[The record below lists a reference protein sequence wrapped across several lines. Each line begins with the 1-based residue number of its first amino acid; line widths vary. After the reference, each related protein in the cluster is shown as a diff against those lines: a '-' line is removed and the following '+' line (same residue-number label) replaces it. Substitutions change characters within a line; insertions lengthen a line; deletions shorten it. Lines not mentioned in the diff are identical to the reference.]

1 MLAKLSESRVRWCGH
16 PRPERTGT
24 ERMERVSRVTHVRYP
39 PPRSPLARSLFRSRV
54 PPEKR
59 ETSSNGSCVTV
70 HRYACHLVLS
80 LALSVSKTSSN
91 ENCAHVKTEMR
102 PLVVENRVGNSGVD
116 REFTSFLENRGST
129 FLRHRFN
136 VPHS

>member
-1 MLAKLSESRVRWCGH
+1 MVRTSAPRKNRDGENGACVARYARALPSTSITARTILVPLTRSTRETRDLLERFERYGSPICLP
-16 PRPERTGT
+16 PRPL
-24 ERMERVSRVTHVRYP
+24 S
-39 PPRSPLARSLFRSRV
+39 RSLRF
-54 PPEKR
+54 P
-59 ETSSNGSCVTV
+59 
-70 HRYACHLVLS
+70 
-80 LALSVSKTSSN
+80 SSN

>member
-1 MLAKLSESRVRWCGH
+1 MCDGADIRAPKEPGRREWSVCRALRTCATLHLDHRSHDPCSAHAFHQRNERPPRTVRALRFTDMP
-16 PRPERTGT
+16 PRPL
-24 ERMERVSRVTHVRYP
+24 S
-39 PPRSPLARSLFRSRV
+39 RSLRF
-54 PPEKR
+54 P
-59 ETSSNGSCVTV
+59 
-70 HRYACHLVLS
+70 
-80 LALSVSKTSSN
+80 SSN

>member
-39 PPRSPLARSLFRSRV
+39 PPRSPLARSLFRQRNER
-54 PPEKR
+54 PPR
-59 ETSSNGSCVTV
+59 TVRALRFTDMPATSSS
-70 HRYACHLVLS
+70 LS
-80 LALSVSKTSSN
+80 RSLRSPSSN